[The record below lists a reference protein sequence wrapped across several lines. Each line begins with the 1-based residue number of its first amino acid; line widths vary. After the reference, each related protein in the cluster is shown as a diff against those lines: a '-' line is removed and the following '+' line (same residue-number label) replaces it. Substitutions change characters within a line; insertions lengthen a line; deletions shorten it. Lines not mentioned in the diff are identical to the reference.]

1 MGQAS
6 SGLSPELLNLS
17 GDSGGRPSCVDS
29 GAATVLL
36 VAAEKVETATT
47 ANMQSENAEQQVQRV
62 ACELGRKSVCAE
74 QGWRELNYH

>member
-47 ANMQSENAEQQVQRV
+47 ANMQSENAEHKCRESHVNLEER
-62 ACELGRKSVCAE
+62 VCA
-74 QGWRELNYH
+74 QSKDGGN